1 MVKQKP
7 VNSTWTDGQWDAIA
21 SRNTSILV
29 SAGAGSGKT
38 AVLTER
44 ILEILKEGHS
54 ILDLIVLT
62 FTNAAAKEMKDRV
75 KKKLLEAIPNG
86 YPELQKELQLLDLAS
101 ICTFDSFSLNLVKKY
116 HYLLGIEKD
125 VAIGDGILIEA
136 LKQESIDETFQTFY
150 EQENPEFLKLLD
162 TFTVKD
168 DTKVR
173 KIILNL
179 ANSFT
184 SRIHIEQELEDCYQ
198 ACNREEIQK
207 QLDQYVEEIK
217 NQVKAVIEEINQDL
231 ESAPEPLV
239 PILEQL
245 KTEIEPYQ
253 NTYEEIAS
261 VFRTIKLPSLPRS
274 KEIDDDIKDK
284 MKEIYQDI
292 KKQIQEITSLC
303 VYSNQESYIEE
314 VLKTKETIG
323 ILKDILKVY
332 FEKLLMKKKKQNI
345 YEFHDIGR
353 FAIQLLE
360 EHEDIRA
367 YYQKHIY
374 EIMIDEYQD
383 TNDIGTY
390 FVSMIE
396 NNNVYTVGDVKQ
408 SIYRFRNANPNI
420 FMNKFYRYQKN
431 DGGKLITLSKNFRS
445 RKEVV
450 DAINFIF
457 QAVMDEKVGGVHYF
471 NQEEMIFGNLSYE
484 KVKDKNTNYEIE
496 VLDYAYKES
505 EEAKRYRKE
514 EIEAFMIAQDIK
526 KRIANREMIQ
536 DKGTLRP
543 VTYSDFAILQDR
555 KTNFDLYKT
564 IFTYLG
570 IPITIHK
577 EESFYATDVIY
588 TVKSMI
594 QLIDCIARRKDT
606 KEAVLHPFLSLSR
619 SFLGGVS
626 DDSIFRL
633 LNRSKQ
639 EGRTIFQCMQDE
651 SDFMLLYEKLNHL
664 AHYSKTHTISSLMRE
679 IYHTFQLF
687 DAVIQLGDVELN
699 SDKLVFLLNLSKT
712 LEQNGYDL
720 RKLVTYFEQLD
731 TNTLDVSFDVKK
743 ESNVDAVNLMTIH
756 KSKGLE
762 FPICYFS
769 GLTKL
774 FSKADTKE
782 RFLYQK
788 DFGMI
793 VPYFDDGIRET
804 FYKKLFISKN
814 ELDDISEKIRVFYVA
829 LTRAKEKIILV
840 APMSDAKDV
849 NPFVQIVPDR
859 IRKHY
864 KSLYDIIVSIKEL
877 LTPYT
882 THISLEQLQ
891 LTKDYDQSHF
901 EVLDTKVVEPLT
913 NLLSIKE
920 EKEVLTHSTFS
931 HKPTKI
937 SFDDMDKMEV
947 GKKMHLYLE
956 MMDFHH
962 PEESLSFLNLNAFE
976 EKKIKAFLQVE
987 FMKQINDYQVFH
999 EYEFIHTTDEG
1010 ESNGIIDLLLVG
1022 EKDAI
1027 IVDYKLKEIHKK
1039 EYLEQVRGY
1048 MNYIEEKLHI
1058 PVSGYLYSILD
1069 ETYLAVEQ

>member
-1 MVKQKP
+1 M
-7 VNSTWTDGQWDAIA
+7 
-21 SRNTSILV
+21 L
-29 SAGAGSGKT
+29 
-38 AVLTER
+38 
-44 ILEILKEGHS
+44 
-54 ILDLIVLT
+54 
-62 FTNAAAKEMKDRV
+62 
-75 KKKLLEAIPNG
+75 
-86 YPELQKELQLLDLAS
+86 
-101 ICTFDSFSLNLVKKY
+101 
-116 HYLLGIEKD
+116 
-125 VAIGDGILIEA
+125 
-136 LKQESIDETFQTFY
+136 
-150 EQENPEFLKLLD
+150 
-162 TFTVKD
+162 
-168 DTKVR
+168 
-173 KIILNL
+173 
-179 ANSFT
+179 
-184 SRIHIEQELEDCYQ
+184 
-198 ACNREEIQK
+198 
-207 QLDQYVEEIK
+207 
-217 NQVKAVIEEINQDL
+217 
-231 ESAPEPLV
+231 

-303 VYSNQESYIEE
+303 VYPDQKSYIEE

-360 EHEDIRA
+360 EQEDIRT
-367 YYQKHIY
+367 YYQSHIY

-396 NNNVYTVGDVKQ
+396 NHNVYTVGDVKQ

-496 VLDYAYKES
+496 VLDYAHKDS

-526 KRIANREMIQ
+526 KRIANHEMIQ
-536 DKGTLRP
+536 DKGKLRP

-577 EESFYATDVIY
+577 EEAFYASDVIY
-588 TVKSMI
+588 TIKSII
-594 QLIDCIARRKDT
+594 QLIDCIVRRKDT
-606 KEAVLHPFLSLSR
+606 KEAVLHPFLSFSR

-633 LNRSKQ
+633 LNRSKH
-639 EGRTIFQCMQDE
+639 EGKTIFQYMQEE
-651 SDFMLLYEKLNHL
+651 SDFMILYEKLNYL
-664 AHYSKTHTISSLMRE
+664 ANYSKTHTISSLMRE
-679 IYHTFQLF
+679 IYHTFQIF
-687 DAVIQLGDVELN
+687 DTVIQLGEVELN
-699 SDKLVFLLNLSKT
+699 SDKLIFLLNLSKT
-712 LEQNGYDL
+712 LEQSGYDL
-720 RKLVTYFEQLD
+720 KKFATYFELLD

-743 ESNVDAVNLMTIH
+743 ESDVDAVNLMTIH

-804 FYKKLFISKN
+804 FYKKLFTSKN
-814 ELDDISEKIRVFYVA
+814 DLDDISEKIRVFYVA

-840 APMSDAKDV
+840 APLSDANEVK
-849 NPFVQIVPDR
+849 PFVQIVPDR
-859 IRKHY
+859 LRKHY
-864 KSLYDIIVSIKEL
+864 KSLYDIVVSVKEL
-877 LTPYT
+877 LAPYI
-882 THISLEQLQ
+882 THVPLEQLN
-891 LTKDYDQSHF
+891 LTKKYDQNHF
-901 EVLDTKVVEPLT
+901 EVLDMKVVEPLT

-920 EKEVLTHSTFS
+920 EKEILTHSTFS

-937 SFDDMDKMEV
+937 SFEDMDKMEV
-947 GKKMHLYLE
+947 GTKMHSYLE
-956 MMDFHH
+956 MMDFHN
-962 PEESLSFLNLNAFE
+962 PEKSLAFLNLNTFE
-976 EKKIKAFLQVE
+976 EKKIRALLQVD
-987 FMKQINDYQVFH
+987 FMKHINDYQVFH
-999 EYEFIHTTDEG
+999 EYEFIHTTDDG

-1039 EYLEQVRGY
+1039 EYQEQVRGY
-1048 MNYIEEKLHI
+1048 MNYIKEKLQI

-1069 ETYLAVEQ
+1069 ETYLVVEQ

>member
-1 MVKQKP
+1 MKQKP
-7 VNSTWTDGQWDAIA
+7 ANSTWTDGQWEAIA
-21 SRNTSILV
+21 TRDTSILV

-86 YPELQKELQLLDLAS
+86 YPKLQKELQLLDLAS

-125 VAIGDGILIEA
+125 VSIGDGILIET
-136 LKQESIDETFQTFY
+136 LKQESIDETFQELY
-150 EQENPEFLKLLD
+150 EQSNSEFLKLLD

-173 KIILNL
+173 KTILNL
-179 ANSFT
+179 ANSLT

-198 ACNREEIQK
+198 NCNRDEIQK
-207 QLDQYVEEIK
+207 QLDQYIKEIQK
-217 NQVKAVIEEINQDL
+217 QVKVVIEDINQSL
-231 ESAPEPLV
+231 ESAPEPLL

-261 VFRTIKLPSLPRS
+261 VFRMIKLPSLPRS
-274 KEIDDDIKDK
+274 KEMDDDIKDR
-284 MKEIYQDI
+284 MKEIYQNV
-292 KKQIQEITSLC
+292 KKQIQEITNLC
-303 VYSNQESYIEE
+303 VYPNQESYIEE

-332 FEKLLMKKKKQNI
+332 FEKLLQKKKKQNI

-360 EHEDIRA
+360 GHEDIRT
-367 YYQKHIY
+367 YYQNHIY

-420 FMNKFYRYQKN
+420 FMNQFYRYQKN
-431 DGGKLITLSKNFRS
+431 EGGKLITLSKNFRS

-457 QAVMDEKVGGVHYF
+457 QAIMDEKVGGVHYF

-484 KVKDKNTNYEIE
+484 KVKDQNTNYEIE
-496 VLDYAYKES
+496 VLDYSYRES

-526 KRIANREMIQ
+526 KRIMNREMIQ
-536 DKGTLRP
+536 DKGKLRP

-588 TVKSMI
+588 TVKSII
-594 QLIDCIARRKDT
+594 QLIDCMVRRKDS

-619 SFLGGVS
+619 SFLGGFS

-633 LNRSKQ
+633 LNRSKK
-639 EGRTIFQCMQDE
+639 EKRTIFQCMQDE
-651 SDFMLLYEKLNHL
+651 SDFNLLYEKLNEL
-664 AHYSKTHTISSLMRE
+664 ANYSKTHTISSLMRE

-731 TNTLDVSFDVKK
+731 MNTLDVSFDVKK

-793 VPYFDDGIRET
+793 VPYFEDGIRET
-804 FYKKLFISKN
+804 FYKKLFIAKN
-814 ELDDISEKIRVFYVA
+814 DLDDISEKIRVFYVA

-840 APMSDAKDV
+840 APLSDAKEIT
-849 NPFVQIVPDR
+849 PFIQVVPEK

-864 KSLYDIIVSIKEL
+864 KSLYDIVASLKEL
-877 LTPYT
+877 FTPYT
-882 THISLEQLQ
+882 PHILLEQLQ
-891 LTKDYDQSHF
+891 LTKEYDQSHF
-901 EVLDTKVVEPLT
+901 EVLDTKVVTPFS
-913 NLLSIKE
+913 NLLSIHE
-920 EKEVLTHSTFS
+920 EKESMIHATFS
-931 HKPTKI
+931 HKPTTI
-937 SFDDMDKMEV
+937 SFEDMDKMEI
-947 GKKMHLYLE
+947 GTKMHQYLE

-962 PEESLSFLNLNAFE
+962 PEESFAYLNLSAFE
-976 EKKIKAFLQVE
+976 EKKIKAFLQTD
-987 FMKQINDYQVFH
+987 FMKDVNQYQVFH
-999 EYEFIHTTDEG
+999 EYEFICTTDEG

-1022 EKDAI
+1022 EKDAM
-1027 IVDYKLKEIHKK
+1027 IVDYKLKEIHKE
-1039 EYLEQVRGY
+1039 EYQKQVRGY
-1048 MNYIEEKLHI
+1048 MNYIKAKLNI

-1069 ETYLAVEQ
+1069 ETYLSVEQ

>member
-1 MVKQKP
+1 MKQKP
-7 VNSTWTDGQWDAIA
+7 VNSTWTDGQWEAIA
-21 SRNTSILV
+21 TRNTSILV

-116 HYLLGIEKD
+116 HYLLGIEND
-125 VAIGDGILIEA
+125 VKIGDGILIES
-136 LKQESIDETFQTFY
+136 LKQESLEETFQMFY
-150 EQENPEFLKLLD
+150 EQDNAEFLKLLD

-173 KIILNL
+173 KIVLNL
-179 ANSFT
+179 ANSLT

-198 ACNREEIQK
+198 NCNREFIQK
-207 QLDQYVEEIK
+207 QLQQYIQEIK
-217 NQVKAVIEEINQDL
+217 NQVTAVVEEITQDL
-231 ESAPEPLV
+231 EIAPEPLL

-274 KEIDDDIKDK
+274 KEIDEDVKDK
-284 MKEIYQDI
+284 MKEIYQDL

-303 VYSNQESYIEE
+303 VYPDQESYIEE

-323 ILKDILKVY
+323 ILKEILKVY
-332 FEKLLMKKKKQNI
+332 FKRLLEKKKKYNL

-360 EHEDIRA
+360 EQEKIRKE
-367 YYQKHIY
+367 YQSRIY

-431 DGGKLITLSKNFRS
+431 EGGKLITLSKNFRS

-484 KVKDKNTNYEIE
+484 KVKDPKTNYEIE
-496 VLDYAYKES
+496 VLDYDYKER

-526 KRIANREMIQ
+526 KRIANHEMIQ
-536 DKGTLRP
+536 DKGKLRP

-588 TVKSMI
+588 TIKSI
-594 QLIDCIARRKDT
+594 LQLVDCIARRKET

-626 DDSIFRL
+626 DDSTLRL
-633 LNRSKQ
+633 LNHAKQ
-639 EGRTIFQCMQDE
+639 ERRTIFQCMQEE
-651 SDFMLLYEKLNHL
+651 SEFILLYEKLNDL

-687 DAVIQLGDVELN
+687 DAVIQLGDVEVN
-699 SDKLVFLLNLSKT
+699 SDKLVFLLNLTET

-720 RKLVTYFEQLD
+720 KQLVTYFEQLD
-731 TNTLDVSFDVKK
+731 TYPLDVSFDVKK
-743 ESNVDAVNLMTIH
+743 ESDVDAVTLMTIH

-782 RFLYQK
+782 RFLYHK
-788 DFGMI
+788 DFGLI
-793 VPYFDDGIRET
+793 VPFFEEGIRET
-804 FYKKLFISKN
+804 FYKTLFTTKN

-840 APMSDAKDV
+840 APMSDV
-849 NPFVQIVPDR
+849 EEGTPFIQVVPER
-859 IRKHY
+859 IRTHY
-864 KSLYDIIVSIKEL
+864 KSLYDIVASIKEL

-882 THISLEQLQ
+882 TRIPLEQLR

-901 EVLDTKVVEPLT
+901 EVLDKKVIEPFSD
-913 NLLSIKE
+913 LLSIKE
-920 EKEVLTHSTFS
+920 EKEVLTHATYS
-931 HKPTKI
+931 HKPTEI
-937 SFDDMDKMEV
+937 SFEDMDKMEV
-947 GKKMHLYLE
+947 GTRMHRYLE

-962 PEESLSFLNLNAFE
+962 PEESLSYLDLNVF
-976 EKKIKAFLQVE
+976 EKKKMNAFLQAD
-987 FMKQINDYQVFH
+987 FMRDVQNYQVFH
-999 EYEFIHTTDEG
+999 EYEFLRTTEEG
-1010 ESNGIIDLLLVG
+1010 EKNGIIDLLLVG

-1039 EYLEQVRGY
+1039 EYQEQVRGY
-1048 MNYIEEKLHI
+1048 MEYIEEKLHL

-1069 ETYLAVEQ
+1069 ETYLVVE

>member
-1 MVKQKP
+1 MKQKP
-7 VNSTWTDGQWDAIA
+7 ANSTWTDGQWEAIA
-21 SRNTSILV
+21 TRDTSILV

-86 YPELQKELQLLDLAS
+86 YPKLQKELQLLDLAS

-125 VAIGDGILIEA
+125 VSIGDGILIET
-136 LKQESIDETFQTFY
+136 LKQESIDETFQEFY
-150 EQENPEFLKLLD
+150 EQSNSEFLKLLD

-179 ANSFT
+179 ANSLT

-198 ACNREEIQK
+198 NCNRDEIQK
-207 QLDQYVEEIK
+207 QLDQYIKEIQ
-217 NQVKAVIEEINQDL
+217 NQVKVVIEEINQNL
-231 ESAPEPLV
+231 ETAPEPLL

-274 KEIDDDIKDK
+274 KEIDDDIKDR
-284 MKEIYQDI
+284 MKEIYQNI
-292 KKQIQEITSLC
+292 KKQIQEIMNLC
-303 VYSNQESYIEE
+303 VYPNQESYIEE
-314 VLKTKETIG
+314 VLKTKETVG

-332 FEKLLMKKKKQNI
+332 FEKLLQKKKKQNI

-360 EHEDIRA
+360 EHEDIRT
-367 YYQKHIY
+367 YYQNHIY

-420 FMNKFYRYQKN
+420 FMNQFYRYQKN
-431 DGGKLITLSKNFRS
+431 EGGKLITLSKNFRS

-457 QAVMDEKVGGVHYF
+457 QAIMDEKVGGVHYF

-484 KVKDKNTNYEIE
+484 KVKDQNTNYEIE
-496 VLDYAYKES
+496 VLDYSYRES

-526 KRIANREMIQ
+526 KRIMNREMIQ
-536 DKGTLRP
+536 DKGQLRP

-588 TVKSMI
+588 TVKSII
-594 QLIDCIARRKDT
+594 QLIDCMVRRKDN

-619 SFLGGVS
+619 SFLGGFS

-633 LNRSKQ
+633 LNRSKK
-639 EGRTIFQCMQDE
+639 EKRTIFQCMQDE
-651 SDFMLLYEKLNHL
+651 SDFNLLYEKLNDL
-664 AHYSKTHTISSLMRE
+664 ANYSKTHTISSLMRE

-731 TNTLDVSFDVKK
+731 INTLDVSFDVKK

-793 VPYFDDGIRET
+793 VPYFEDGIRET
-804 FYKKLFISKN
+804 FYKKLFIAKN
-814 ELDDISEKIRVFYVA
+814 DLDDISEKIRVFYVA
-829 LTRAKEKIILV
+829 LTRAKIILV
-840 APMSDAKDV
+840 APLSDAKEIT
-849 NPFVQIVPDR
+849 PFIQVVPEK

-864 KSLYDIIVSIKEL
+864 KSLYDIVASLKEL
-877 LTPYT
+877 FTPYT
-882 THISLEQLQ
+882 THILLEQLQ
-891 LTKDYDQSHF
+891 LTKEYDQSHF
-901 EVLDTKVVEPLT
+901 EVLDTKVVTPFS
-913 NLLSIKE
+913 NLLSIHE
-920 EKEVLTHSTFS
+920 EKESMIHATFS
-931 HKPTKI
+931 HKPTTI
-937 SFDDMDKMEV
+937 SFEDMDKMEI
-947 GKKMHLYLE
+947 GTKMHQYLE

-962 PEESLSFLNLNAFE
+962 PEESFAYLNLSAFE
-976 EKKIKAFLQVE
+976 EKKIKAFLQTD
-987 FMKQINDYQVFH
+987 FMKDVNQYQVFH
-999 EYEFIHTTDEG
+999 EYEFICTTDEG

-1022 EKDAI
+1022 EKDAM
-1027 IVDYKLKEIHKK
+1027 IVDYKLKEIHKE
-1039 EYLEQVRGY
+1039 EYQKQVRGY
-1048 MNYIEEKLHI
+1048 MNYIKAKLNI

-1069 ETYLAVEQ
+1069 ETYVSVEQ

>member
-1 MVKQKP
+1 MKQKP
-7 VNSTWTDGQWDAIA
+7 ANSTWTDGQWEAIA
-21 SRNTSILV
+21 TRDTSILV

-86 YPELQKELQLLDLAS
+86 YPKLQKELQLLDLAS

-116 HYLLGIEKD
+116 HYLLEIEKD
-125 VAIGDGILIEA
+125 VSIGDGILIET
-136 LKQESIDETFQTFY
+136 LKQESIDETFQELY
-150 EQENPEFLKLLD
+150 EQSNSEFLKLLD

-173 KIILNL
+173 KTILNL
-179 ANSFT
+179 ANSLT

-198 ACNREEIQK
+198 NCNRSEIQK
-207 QLDQYVEEIK
+207 QLDQYIKEIQK
-217 NQVKAVIEEINQDL
+217 QVKVVIEDINQSL
-231 ESAPEPLV
+231 ENAPEPLL

-245 KTEIEPYQ
+245 KTEMETHQ

-261 VFRTIKLPSLPRS
+261 VFRMIKLPSLPRS
-274 KEIDDDIKDK
+274 KEMDDDIKDR
-284 MKEIYQDI
+284 MKEIYQNI

-303 VYSNQESYIEE
+303 VYPNQESYIEE

-332 FEKLLMKKKKQNI
+332 FEKLLQKKKKQNI

-360 EHEDIRA
+360 EHEDIRT
-367 YYQKHIY
+367 YYQNHIY

-420 FMNKFYRYQKN
+420 FMNQFYRYQKN
-431 DGGKLITLSKNFRS
+431 EGGKLITLSKNFRS

-457 QAVMDEKVGGVHYF
+457 QAIMDEKVGGVHYF

-484 KVKDKNTNYEIE
+484 KVKDQNTNYEIE
-496 VLDYAYKES
+496 VLDYSYQES

-514 EIEAFMIAQDIK
+514 EIEAFMIAKDIK
-526 KRIANREMIQ
+526 KRIMNHEMIQ
-536 DKGTLRP
+536 DKGQLRP

-588 TVKSMI
+588 TVKSII
-594 QLIDCIARRKDT
+594 QLIDCIVRRKDS

-619 SFLGGVS
+619 SFLGGFS

-633 LNRSKQ
+633 LNRSKK
-639 EGRTIFQCMQDE
+639 EKRTIFQCMQDE
-651 SDFMLLYEKLNHL
+651 SDFNLLYEKLNEL
-664 AHYSKTHTISSLMRE
+664 ANFSKTHTISSLMRE

-687 DAVIQLGDVELN
+687 DALIQLGDVELN

-731 TNTLDVSFDVKK
+731 MNTLDVSFDVKK

-793 VPYFDDGIRET
+793 VPYFEDGIRET
-804 FYKKLFISKN
+804 FYKKLFIAKN
-814 ELDDISEKIRVFYVA
+814 DLDDISEKIRVFYVA

-840 APMSDAKDV
+840 APLSDAKEIT
-849 NPFVQIVPDR
+849 PFIQIVPEK

-864 KSLYDIIVSIKEL
+864 KSLYDIVASLKEL
-877 LTPYT
+877 FTPYT
-882 THISLEQLQ
+882 THILLEQLQ
-891 LTKDYDQSHF
+891 LTKEYDQSHF
-901 EVLDTKVVEPLT
+901 EVLDTKVVTPFS
-913 NLLSIKE
+913 NLLSIHE
-920 EKEVLTHSTFS
+920 EKESMIHATFS
-931 HKPTKI
+931 HKPTTI
-937 SFDDMDKMEV
+937 SFEDMDKMEI
-947 GKKMHLYLE
+947 GTKMHQYLE

-962 PEESLSFLNLNAFE
+962 PEESFAYLNLSAFE
-976 EKKIKAFLQVE
+976 EKKIKAFLQTD
-987 FMKQINDYQVFH
+987 FMKDVNQYQVFH
-999 EYEFIHTTDEG
+999 EYEFICTTDEG

-1022 EKDAI
+1022 EKDAM
-1027 IVDYKLKEIHKK
+1027 IVDYKLKEIHKE
-1039 EYLEQVRGY
+1039 EYQKQVRGY
-1048 MNYIEEKLHI
+1048 MNYIKAKLNI

-1069 ETYLAVEQ
+1069 ETYLSVEQ